1 MIGFSIH
8 PQVYNAGPFKGL
20 LNMLEVAW
28 VRNIQPG
35 NGKFFIVSG
44 FANYNGGVR
53 FYDIFRKHISRGGK
67 VIAYL
72 GGSTSQ
78 RLSSKQVVKELLD
91 CGVEV
96 YIINRKRI
104 LHVKCYGGS
113 NDSDQSLIVT
123 SGNFT
128 GPGMSQN
135 VEASI
140 LLDKSILNSINFSW
154 DDLIESFYKQNW
166 AIYKPSLQNMS
177 DPSWKLLYDEF
188 ETEILLDNSQEVS
201 MVLILSNADTARI
214 QANKGTKASLG
225 TQYFW
230 LSKSCYDFFPPLT
243 IRNIKG
249 YKATYSTIITLNYID
264 LGIVDK
270 NTRVTFEAEN
280 NLDFRLGTSKLRY
293 TKLVKSG
300 DLAVISRIKEHYYEL
315 RLFKKDNHNFDVLR
329 KYAINFIGH
338 RGKKYGYTSNE
349 DIFNIVRNENSQ
361 YSIPIFN
368 NSD

>member
-8 PQVYNAGPFKGL
+8 PQVYNAGQFTGL

-35 NGKFFIVSG
+35 DGTLFIISG
-44 FANYNGGVR
+44 FANYNGGIR
-53 FYDIFRKHISRGGK
+53 FYDVFKKHINNGGK

-78 RLSSKQVVKELLD
+78 RLSSKQVVQELLE

-96 YIINRKRI
+96 HIINRKRL
-104 LHVKCYGGS
+104 LHAKCYGCT
-113 NDSDQSLIVT
+113 NDSEQVLIVT

-140 LLDKSILNSINFSW
+140 FLNSSILNSISFSW
-154 DDLIESFYKQNW
+154 DDLTERFYKQNW
-166 AIYKPSLQNMS
+166 EIYQPSLQNMS

-188 ETEILLDNSQEVS
+188 ETEILLDKSQEVS
-201 MVLILSNADTARI
+201 MILILGNADTARI
-214 QANKGTKASLG
+214 QADKGTKASLG

-230 LSKSCYDFFPPLT
+230 LSKSCYDFFPSLT
-243 IRNIKG
+243 IRNIRG
-249 YKATYSTIITLNYID
+249 YKATYSTLIKLNYID
-264 LGIVDK
+264 LGIVDE

-280 NLDFRLGTSKLRY
+280 NQDFRLGTGNLRY
-293 TKLVKSG
+293 TKLAKNV
-300 DLAVISRIKEHYYEL
+300 DLTVISRIKEHYYEL
-315 RLFKKDNHNFDVLR
+315 RLFNQDEPNFDRLR

-338 RGKKYGYTSNE
+338 RGKKYGYISNNE
-349 DIFNIVRNENSQ
+349 LFNIIGNKSN
-361 YSIPIFN
+361 
-368 NSD
+368 